1 MQRSDGRRE
10 PMRVFYLLPLAAVF
24 GCAHQSSDQQPSGTT
39 ASAAAD
45 QSSQTAAA
53 TPSPAPTTSPG
64 WTADEQAASNAPSA
78 TSNAGPAMNGA
89 QPTYDHPPVAAAPAS
104 LPCPAVR
111 VHFAF
116 DSDAIEVADQPMLDQ
131 AARCLSNNDRLR
143 VSVEG
148 NADDI
153 GSEGYNKDLGERR
166 AESVAQYLENKGV
179 SRDQLQSVISNGED
193 APVCDQENA
202 ACRAQNRRTAVRATC
217 HM

>member
-10 PMRVFYLLPLAAVF
+10 PMRVLYLLPLAAVF
-24 GCAHQSSDQQPSGTT
+24 GCAHQSSDQQSSGTT
-39 ASAAAD
+39 ASAAAE

-64 WTADEQAASNAPSA
+64 WSADEQAASNAPSA
-78 TSNAGPAMNGA
+78 TSSAGSAA
-89 QPTYDHPPVAAAPAS
+89 SSSSVAAAPAS
-104 LPCPAVR
+104 VPCPAVR

-116 DSDAIEVADQPMLDQ
+116 DSDAIEVEDHPMLDQ

-153 GSEGYNKDLGERR
+153 GSEDYNRDLGERR
-166 AESVAQYLENKGV
+166 AEAVAQYLENRGV
-179 SRDQLQSVISNGED
+179 ARDQLQSVISNGED
-193 APVCDQENA
+193 APVCDQKDP